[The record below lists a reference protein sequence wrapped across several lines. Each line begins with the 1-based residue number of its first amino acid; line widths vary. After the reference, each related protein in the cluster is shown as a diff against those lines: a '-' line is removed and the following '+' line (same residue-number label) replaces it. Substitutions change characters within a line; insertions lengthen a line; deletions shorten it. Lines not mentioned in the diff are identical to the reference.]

1 MTDVGFDSDP
11 DWQPGTADACAN
23 GRDDDGDGDVDLG
36 DLGCTSAT
44 DPDETRADTACD
56 DGIDDDGDGLVDSAD
71 PGCPFPYASPENPL
85 CDNGIDD
92 DGDGLVDFD
101 DPACEAGWPYWE
113 SPPACGLGGELVLLY
128 AAARFIAR
136 RRAAA

>member
-56 DGIDDDGDGLVDSAD
+56 DGIDDDGDGLVD
-71 PGCPFPYASPENPL
+71 
-85 CDNGIDD
+85 
-92 DGDGLVDFD
+92 FD

-128 AAARFIAR
+128 AVARWIAR
-136 RRAAA
+136 RRAAAWRPILT